1 LPPEVP
7 IHERKNMAYMG
18 TVVTYGR
25 GKGVVVATGFDTV
38 FGKLAYELQKE
49 DREPTPLQK
58 RLEHFG
64 RVITA
69 IVSIL
74 VVLVFIEEL
83 FEGLNVYEGF
93 LTAISLAVSAVP
105 EGLPAVLTIT
115 LALGVQ
121 RMARRNA
128 IVRRLASVETLGNA
142 TVICTDKTGTLTRN
156 EMTVKKIY
164 VNGKFIR
171 VTGSGYEPE
180 GEFIDDNGVKIKPL
194 GDSTL
199 KKLLLIGLLCN
210 DSKLVRKSTTWTITG
225 DPTEGALVVTA
236 VKAGLNQEET
246 RETFPRINEIPFDS
260 RRKRMSTLHVIE
272 GKPVLYS
279 KGAPEVLLNLCSHI
293 EENGIVRPITDTDKK
308 KILEAAKKMA
318 SEALRVLALAYR
330 DFERTPTELKEEDER
345 YLVFVGLVGMIDPP
359 RPEVKAALKKARE
372 AGIKVIMVTGDHKD
386 TAVAIAK
393 EIGLIDDPENVTV
406 LTGSDLDKMD
416 EEEFAEIVDKVHIF
430 ARVSPEH
437 KLKIVKY
444 LKRKGHI
451 VAMTGDGVN
460 DAPAVKHADIGIAMG
475 IRGTDVTRDAADLIL
490 ADDNFATIVAAIE
503 EGRTIYENVRKFIRL
518 LLSANWDEIAVVFVS
533 ALLDMPIPF
542 TPAQILWINLLTDGF
557 PALALG
563 LDPPEPD
570 IMKRPPRS
578 PKEKIYE
585 KMELFFL
592 VSVILSLFAWVAPF
606 WIALQLK
613 DTLPEARTLAF
624 TQAVIFELLLA
635 LNCRSEKHFV
645 FGNLKILLANKSLL
659 LAVLAS
665 LVLQLLVIYLPPLQ
679 YMFNTSPLTYL
690 DWALVTV
697 FACTAILLSPKFW
710 DKPLLRSPR
719 KK

>member
-1 LPPEVP
+1 
-7 IHERKNMAYMG
+7 M
-18 TVVTYGR
+18 
-25 GKGVVVATGFDTV
+25 
-38 FGKLAYELQKE
+38 
-49 DREPTPLQK
+49 
-58 RLEHFG
+58 EHFG

>member
-1 LPPEVP
+1 
-7 IHERKNMAYMG
+7 AYMG

-393 EIGLIDDPENVTV
+393 EIGLIDDSENVTV

-697 FACTAILLSPKFW
+697 FACIAILLSPKFW

-719 KK
+719 EK

>member
-1 LPPEVP
+1 
-7 IHERKNMAYMG
+7 MAYMG